1 MTAVKMM
8 LLALVV
14 LMMGCGGNSADL
26 SAPLEG
32 VWLSAIETGGYQ
44 GYQFDA
50 DGQVHFLNMMTMT
63 GDRWERTGDGGLDIS
78 SHTDRYPQ
86 PETDQYLIRELS
98 AENLLLV
105 PSDNANAPGD
115 LYHRFSPQSLADRMV
130 GRWSNSPE
138 TFFDITPAGQWYR
151 VVFKWSG
158 GIQTL
163 SGEATAEGMD
173 ATADGKTLHLT
184 LSADADGQELCL
196 NIDGRVF
203 SCRSGI

>member
-32 VWLSAIETGGYQ
+32 VWLSAIETGGY
-44 GYQFDA
+44 
-50 DGQVHFLNMMTMT
+50 
-63 GDRWERTGDGGLDIS
+63 
-78 SHTDRYPQ
+78 
-86 PETDQYLIRELS
+86 
-98 AENLLLV
+98 
-105 PSDNANAPGD
+105 APGD

-151 VVFKWSG
+151 VVSWKYDG
-158 GIQTL
+158 P
-163 SGEATAEGMD
+163 EG
-173 ATADGKTLHLT
+173 
-184 LSADADGQELCL
+184 L
-196 NIDGRVF
+196 NILDPK
-203 SCRSGI
+203 